1 MPRMPAR
8 RRERRP
14 GAPGRGN
21 ERMSGPA
28 YEPLESLPPAR
39 KKLIAT
45 LLGYGMERPD
55 AEELLAD
62 VEAERAEQL
71 RDEADGE
78 EAEFRPGLHLAANLL
93 DPHDGR
99 GVPPERG
106 GRG

>member
-1 MPRMPAR
+1 MSPAQ
-8 RRERRP
+8 
-14 GAPGRGN
+14 
-21 ERMSGPA
+21 

-39 KKLIAT
+39 RKLVAA

-55 AEELLAD
+55 AEELLENL
-62 VEAERAEQL
+62 EAELAEQL
-71 RDEADGE
+71 RDEADE
-78 EAEFRPGLHLAANLL
+78 WDAEFRPGLHLAANLL